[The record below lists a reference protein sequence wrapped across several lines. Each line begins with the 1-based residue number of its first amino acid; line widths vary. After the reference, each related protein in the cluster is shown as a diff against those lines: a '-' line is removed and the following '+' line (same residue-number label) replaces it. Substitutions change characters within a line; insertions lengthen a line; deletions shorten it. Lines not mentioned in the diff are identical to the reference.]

1 MAAELPPD
9 LVARLRD
16 AGVAWAPPF
25 DPAATWDRLFDRI
38 GRRATLADRWA
49 LEAAARG
56 VSIGDLDSATKHR
69 LTLEIVPRVYPG
81 FEWTSGEQ
89 RASQERID
97 VTPYD
102 ATWPARFASMRAR
115 LAAALGAVA
124 LRIDHVGSTSV
135 PGLAAKPI
143 VDVQVSVRDHAHEA
157 AYVPAIE
164 ELGFVLRARDDQH
177 RYFKPPPGSPRT
189 HQIHVCSAGGDWER
203 DHLLFRD
210 YLRAHPARADEYG
223 ALKTALA
230 LKFGDDRVGY
240 TDAKTSF
247 ILDALELASR
257 WAASVGWQVGA
268 VGPRAGRSS
277 GGGR

>member
-1 MAAELPPD
+1 MRAQPPPD
-9 LVARLRD
+9 LIARLRD
-16 AGVAWAPPF
+16 AGVEWAAPF
-25 DPAATWDRLFDRI
+25 DPAAAWDRLFDRL

-56 VSIGDLDSATKHR
+56 VSAESLDAATKHR
-69 LTLEIVPRVYPG
+69 LMLEIVPRVYPG
-81 FEWTSGEQ
+81 FEWTSGEKQ
-89 RASQERID
+89 ASRERID
-97 VTPYD
+97 IVAYD
-102 ATWPARFASMRAR
+102 ATWPARFASMRER
-115 LAAALGAVA
+115 LAVALGAVA

-143 VDVQVSVRDHAHEA
+143 VDVQVSVRDHADEA

-164 ELGFVLRARDDQH
+164 RLGFVLRARDDWH

-189 HQIHVCSAGGDWER
+189 HQIHVCATGSDWER

-210 YLRAHPARADEYG
+210 YLRAHPARAGEYG

-230 LKFGDDRVGY
+230 LQFGDDRVGY

-247 ILDALELASR
+247 ILDTLELASA
-257 WAASVGWQVGA
+257 WAANVGWQVGRTC
-268 VGPRAGRSS
+268 PRASDS
-277 GGGR
+277 PGGVR